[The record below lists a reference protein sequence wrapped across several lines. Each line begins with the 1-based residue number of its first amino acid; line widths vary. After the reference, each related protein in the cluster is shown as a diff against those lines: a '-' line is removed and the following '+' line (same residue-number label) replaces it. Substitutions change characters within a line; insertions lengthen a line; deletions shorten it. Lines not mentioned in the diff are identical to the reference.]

1 MHISQLLLAQG
12 IISAEQ
18 LDKASSHLKSDS
30 GRFTDQ
36 LVELGLSSAVGDVRK
51 REQPQPGRQRTA
63 ADRAH
68 DRHARRRK
76 RMDRRGEQ

>member
-12 IISAEQ
+12 IISADQ

-36 LVELGLSSAVGDVRK
+36 LVELGDDEPLVGKLAADLIERRGLLRRAERHSHSSA
-51 REQPQPGRQRTA
+51 PFF
-63 ADRAH
+63 H
-68 DRHARRRK
+68 S
-76 RMDRRGEQ
+76 